1 MTPAITK
8 TLKTFALG
16 VTVALGFA
24 VSAHAQQSSGNIIG
38 DAVTGDTVIVQG
50 PDTGFHR
57 EISIDK
63 DGRYSMRGVPAGNY
77 TVTVKHAD
85 GSEAAPKPIAV
96 RVGST
101 ARVK

>member
-1 MTPAITK
+1 MTSAITK
-8 TLKTFALG
+8 TLKTIALG
-16 VTVALGFA
+16 ATLALGAAFGA
-24 VSAHAQQSSGNIIG
+24 QAQQSSGNIIG
-38 DAVTGDTVIVQG
+38 DAVTGDTVIVQS
-50 PDTGFHR
+50 PETGFHR